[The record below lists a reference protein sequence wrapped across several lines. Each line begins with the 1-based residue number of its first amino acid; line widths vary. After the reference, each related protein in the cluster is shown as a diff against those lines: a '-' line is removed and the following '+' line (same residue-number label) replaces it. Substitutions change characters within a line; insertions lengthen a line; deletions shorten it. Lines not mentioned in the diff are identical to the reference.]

1 MKKVLKI
8 ILAILLFIFIAIQ
21 FYQPALNVDK
31 GQVYTADFSKVY
43 TVPPNVQNILQNA
56 CYDCHSNNTNNV
68 WYSNIQPMAWLM
80 KKHIDNGKEQLNFSE
95 FGSFSS
101 RRQISKLRAIA
112 NQIKDEEM
120 PLGSY
125 KIMHRNAQLS
135 KEQKSLLMNWMNKK
149 ADSLSTEN

>member
-8 ILAILLFIFIAIQ
+8 ILAIVLFIFIAIQ
-21 FYQPALNVDK
+21 FYQPALNVNK
-31 GQVYTADFSKVY
+31 GQVYTTDFSKVY

-68 WYSNIQPMAWLM
+68 WYSNIQPIAWLM
-80 KKHIDNGKEQLNFSE
+80 KKHIDNGKEKLNFSE
-95 FGSFSS
+95 FGSITS
-101 RRQISKLRAIA
+101 RRQISKLKGIA
-112 NQIKDEEM
+112 NQIKDEQM
-120 PLGSY
+120 PLASY

-135 KEQKSLLMNWMNKK
+135 MEQKKMIVDWMNKT